1 MMNSADST
9 AEGLLPV
16 ATKHV
21 QHSETEASVQT
32 FTCHKILAEQQSLEL
47 EQHHKLLLC
56 ASAPMETAET
66 G

>member
-21 QHSETEASVQT
+21 RHSETEASVQT
-32 FTCHKILAEQQSLEL
+32 FTCHKTLAEQSLEL
-47 EQHHKLLLC
+47 EQHRKLLLC